1 MMQIVDAHIHL
12 WAGGKP
18 RSAHRQ
24 QPYSK
29 YEALSDMDAAGIH
42 AAVIQPPAWDPDS
55 HEIALDAARS
65 HPERFAILGNFPLDA
80 PHGEQTLRT
89 WKSLPGML
97 GLRYIFNEPKHQA
110 WLAGDAMNWLW
121 GGAQHLGIPIALAAA
136 AYLPDVQRLALRYPD
151 LRILIDHLAVP
162 LGATGE
168 AAFVNIDSLEAL
180 ARCPNV
186 SVKATG
192 APAYATDA
200 YPYSSIHGSLRRI
213 FEAFGPHR
221 FFWGTDI
228 TKMPCS
234 WRECVTL
241 FTEQLPWLSGDDLQL
256 VMGEALCEWLGW
268 ERAGAQGQTRA

>member
-1 MMQIVDAHIHL
+1 MITIVDAHIHL

-29 YEALSDMDAAGIH
+29 HEALADMDAAGIH

-55 HEIALDAARS
+55 HDIAIDAALS
-65 HPERFAILGNFPLDA
+65 HPDRFAILGNFSLDA
-80 PHGEQTLRT
+80 PGGEETLRH

-97 GLRYIFNEPKHQA
+97 GLRYIFNEPRHQA
-110 WLAGDAMNWLW
+110 WLAGNAMDWLW
-121 GGAQHLGIPIALAAA
+121 SGAQQLGIPIALAAA
-136 AYLPDVQRLALRYPD
+136 AYLEDVHRLALRYPG

-162 LGATGE
+162 LGATGD
-168 AAFVNIDSLEAL
+168 AAFVNVGALEAL

-186 SVKATG
+186 AVKATG
-192 APAYATDA
+192 APAYATDP
-200 YPYSSIHGSLRRI
+200 YPYVSIHADLKRI
-213 FEAFGPHR
+213 FDAFGPHR

-234 WRECVTL
+234 WHQCVTL
-241 FTEQLPWLSGDDLQL
+241 FTEQLPWLSGDDLRL
-256 VMGEALCEWLGW
+256 VMGDALCAWLGW
-268 ERAGAQGQTRA
+268 ERSGSRA